1 MTSITW
7 IIRGKKKPLSTAQ
20 KKFCTELSKHYFEV
34 DFKYLP
40 KDVLAS
46 SEWVQK
52 NISSKLSFVFVSE
65 YDPNFVK
72 SVSDNVRAL
81 STQDQTAPCV
91 CFVVEEKLKN
101 DGAILLEAGIDEC
114 LTLNEKMD
122 ALVLRLHLRQRQHL
136 EVHKAKLKIRE
147 HSIQAAKTETTLKQR
162 EEFLGVCA
170 HDLRSPLGLIQ
181 SGLAMVLNSNKE
193 NLTEFQVE
201 IISRSR
207 RQAGQAITLVNDLMD
222 VMAYEQG
229 LKPQYALIT
238 LHDFLSEFYK
248 DYSFQAEQKRIHF
261 HYHNPVPDWRAL
273 ADADRIRQLLQNLF
287 VNALKF
293 TAPDKNIYL
302 NVTSFTGRRKQD
314 PPYPMIV
321 VSLRDEGKGIPPK
334 ELQKIFDKFTQVKDQ
349 ARQEGRGLGLTV
361 AKQISTL
368 HDGNIWVES
377 EEGKG
382 STFNVL
388 FPHVVSRTDAP
399 ALNERTI
406 VVAEPDEKKRDEHYG
421 VLNRWGYNVHFA
433 KDGVEAITY
442 AFHHLPGTV
451 ILSENLNKISEE
463 EVANILKADNLTREM
478 ALVLAQS
485 PNIANPKSYSE
496 VPFDSFLKLPLNK
509 EVFTSALDSARRR
522 FQKAA

>member
-7 IIRGKKKPLSTAQ
+7 ILRGKKKALTPKQ
-20 KKFCTELSKHYFEV
+20 KKFCTELAKHYFEV

-40 KDVLAS
+40 LDVLAS
-46 SEWVQK
+46 LDWVQK

-65 YDPNFVK
+65 NDPNFVK
-72 SVSDNVRAL
+72 SVCDNIKGLA
-81 STQDQTAPCV
+81 TQEQIAPCV
-91 CFVVEEKLKN
+91 CFVIEEKLKKE
-101 DGAILLEAGIDEC
+101 GSVLLEAGIDEC
-114 LTLNEKMD
+114 LMTSEKMD
-122 ALVLRLHLRQRQHL
+122 SLVLRLHLRQRQLL
-136 EVHKAKLKIRE
+136 EAHKAKVKIRE
-147 HSIQAAKTETTLKQR
+147 QSMQAAKTETTLKQR

-181 SGLAMVLNSNKE
+181 SGLSMVLNGNKGQ
-193 NLTEFQVE
+193 LTDFQLELVN
-201 IISRSR
+201 RAR

-229 LKPQYALIT
+229 LKPQYGMLS

-248 DYSFQAEQKRIHF
+248 DYSFQSEQKKIHF

-287 VNALKF
+287 MNALKF
-293 TAPDKNIYL
+293 TASGKNIYL
-302 NVTSFTGRRKQD
+302 NVTAFTGRRKND
-314 PPYPMIV
+314 PPYPMLV
-321 VSLRDEGKGIPPK
+321 VSLRDEGKGIPQK

-388 FPHVVSRTDAP
+388 FPHVISRTDAP
-399 ALNERTI
+399 ALNERLI
-406 VVAEPDEKKRDEHYG
+406 VVAEPNEKKREEQYG
-421 VLNRWGYNVHFA
+421 VLNRWGYQVHFA

-442 AFHHLPGTV
+442 AFYHLPGTV
-451 ILSENLNKISEE
+451 ILSENLGKISEE
-463 EVANILKADNLTREM
+463 EVANILKADVLTREM
-478 ALVLAQS
+478 ALLLAQS
-485 PNIANPKSYSE
+485 PENPSNKNYSDI
-496 VPFDSFLKLPLNK
+496 PFDAFMKLPLNK
-509 EVFTSALDSARRR
+509 EAMTHAVESARRR
-522 FQKAA
+522 FLKSA